1 MNPSPRQGRGWWAVT
16 VVAALG
22 GLAAAPVPGRAQ
34 AAARRFTVDTAS
46 SSVRFDGHATMGAFS
61 ATTRTLSGWAE
72 LGDLAHLTSGRG
84 LVEVRAATF
93 QTGIGL
99 RDRHLRGELDTDRY
113 PTITLNVARVLPAS
127 TAAASGDPVVLEGSF
142 TVKGTA
148 HAVRWP
154 AMAALLRGDTL
165 VVTGSTPM
173 RFTEL
178 GMKPPTRMLVT
189 HVQDEF
195 VLVYDIHFAPARP

>member
-1 MNPSPRQGRGWWAVT
+1 MI
-16 VVAALG
+16 
-22 GLAAAPVPGRAQ
+22 
-34 AAARRFTVDTAS
+34 RRIS
-46 SSVRFDGHATMGAFS
+46 SCVN
-61 ATTRTLSGWAE
+61 
-72 LGDLAHLTSGRG
+72 HLTSGRG
-84 LVEVRAATF
+84 LVVVRAATL

-113 PTITLNVARVLPAS
+113 PTITLNVERVLPANGG
-127 TAAASGDPVVLEGSF
+127 TAAVDPVVLEGSF
-142 TVKGTA
+142 TVKGVA

-154 AMAALLRGDTL
+154 ATATLRGDTL

-189 HVQDEF
+189 HVQDAF